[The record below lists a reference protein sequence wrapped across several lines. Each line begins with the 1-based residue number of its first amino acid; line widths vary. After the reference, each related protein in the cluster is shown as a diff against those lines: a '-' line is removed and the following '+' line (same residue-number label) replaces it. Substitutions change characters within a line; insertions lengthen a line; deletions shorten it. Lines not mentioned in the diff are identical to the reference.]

1 MELAKRQILTIV
13 AESILEEEICE
24 KIIKLGATGYTAIES
39 RGHGS
44 LGRNAGIIPG
54 INIRIE
60 TIVKPQV
67 AEEILKMIS
76 TEYFEKFSISC
87 FLTDTF
93 VMREEKY

>member
-13 AESILEEEICE
+13 AESILEEQICE
-24 KIIKLGATGYTAIES
+24 KILELGATGYTVIES

-60 TIVKPQV
+60 TIVKTQV
-67 AEEILKMIS
+67 AEEIMKMIS
-76 TEYFEKFSISC
+76 SEYFEKFSIIC
-87 FLTDTF
+87 FITEASVL
-93 VMREEKY
+93 REEKY

>member
-1 MELAKRQILTIV
+1 MELAKRQIVTIV
-13 AESILEEEICE
+13 AESVLEEKICAR
-24 KIIKLGATGYTAIES
+24 IIELGATGYTVMES

-60 TIVKPQV
+60 TIVKKEV

-76 TEYFEKFSISC
+76 MEYFEKYSIIC
-87 FLTDTF
+87 FLSEAS
-93 VMREEKY
+93 VMRENKY